1 MCMAAYTLT
10 PYVCPPLY
18 YEPVSIPFTAAPA
31 MYGAVLTYEHESF
44 CVVMHAGMLLGV
56 LPSVVCNVIN
66 LWLQVYT
73 SKELCL

>member
-1 MCMAAYTLT
+1 
-10 PYVCPPLY
+10 
-18 YEPVSIPFTAAPA
+18 

-66 LWLQVYT
+66 LWLQLYT
-73 SKELCL
+73 SKQLCL